1 MKCGGGKMNVIIIIV
16 LLAALGLLGIV
27 TKSIFA
33 ILLGIGGI
41 AVSFLVFCTG
51 ALLGILGKIIAIIS
65 SLAIIGAAILFVP
78 VALFVIIPGIYFAFL
93 YARKNG
99 HYRPGNDMAKKIIQ
113 IEP

>member
-1 MKCGGGKMNVIIIIV
+1 MNVIIVILV
-16 LLAALGLLGIV
+16 LAALGLLGIV

-33 ILLGIGGI
+33 ILLGAAGI

-51 ALLGILGKIIAIIS
+51 AVLGLLGKIIVIVL

-93 YARKNG
+93 YARKKG
-99 HYRPGNDMAKKIIQ
+99 YTEKKYITM
-113 IEP
+113 EP

>member
-1 MKCGGGKMNVIIIIV
+1 MNVIIVILV
-16 LLAALGLLGIV
+16 LAALGLLGII

-33 ILLGIGGI
+33 ILLGAAGI

-51 ALLGILGKIIAIIS
+51 AVLGLLGKIIVIVL

-93 YARKNG
+93 YARKKG
-99 HYRPGNDMAKKIIQ
+99 YTAKKYIT